1 MSDAFLLN
9 GLLNDPADPVF
20 WIAVLVV
27 LIGCIM
33 RGFAGFGSAMLF
45 SPIFAVLTTPAHMV
59 ALVVTLELPIG
70 LFLFVETRR
79 QADWG
84 LVVPMAIAAV
94 VAMPL
99 GIWLLVSVDQ
109 RSLTVAIS
117 LLILV
122 FVAILVTGW
131 RYRGPR
137 PMPLTLG
144 IGAAS
149 GTMMA
154 TSSVGGPP
162 ILLYMLAADHPAA
175 TIRANVI
182 AYFFVTLFVLMAMVF
197 AAAPTAL
204 GALIDGLALYP
215 PMILGVWIGSRL
227 AGRANDQFYRMICYG
242 FIVAAATIGL
252 VG

>member
-1 MSDAFLLN
+1 MSDALLLN
-9 GLLNDPADPVF
+9 GLLNDPANYIF
-20 WIAVLVV
+20 WIAAAVVLVGGV
-27 LIGCIM
+27 M

-45 SPIFAVLTTPAHMV
+45 APIFAVMTTPAHMV
-59 ALVVTLELPIG
+59 PLVVTLEFPVG
-70 LFLFVETRR
+70 VMLFLETRR
-79 QADWG
+79 QAEWSF
-84 LVVPMAIAAV
+84 VVPMAIAAV
-94 VAMPL
+94 IAMPL

-109 RSLTVAIS
+109 QLLTIVIS
-117 LLILV
+117 ILILV

-137 PMPLTLG
+137 PLPLTLG

-162 ILLYMLAADHPAA
+162 VLLYMLAADHPAA
-175 TIRANVI
+175 TIRANVV
-182 AYFFVTLFVLMAMVF
+182 AYFFVTLFMLMAMVF

-204 GALIDGLALYP
+204 GAIIDGLALYP
-215 PMILGVWIGSRL
+215 PMIAGVWVGSRL
-227 AGRANDQFYRMICYG
+227 AGRSNERVYRMICYG
-242 FIVAAATIGL
+242 FIVAAAVIGL